1 MNDLTVNENTELN
14 AERPIEAITEEI
26 NFYKA
31 TAGTAILEIG
41 KRLIEAKELL
51 SHGEWGE
58 WLEEKVEFS
67 EATAQRFM
75 RLAKEYSNP
84 SPVTDLGCSK
94 ALILLTLPASERD
107 NFMSEKHVVNG
118 TEKTVDEMSKRELEK
133 AVKEKNEALKREADI
148 SKRLKELTEELERVK
163 ESEAAGD
170 ALLEK
175 AQAEIEELKNL
186 KGPSAV
192 TDEQLS
198 EIRSEIEAEAN
209 ERAEKLQKKI
219 DSLKKQNEHAS
230 EEKEKITE
238 QITEQMEALKAECE
252 RISKNVLEERQ
263 NYEKKIDALKA
274 KITVAGSASI
284 TEFKVYFNDLQSL
297 GNKILECISKTQ
309 SQNPDEADKLR
320 NISKAVLE
328 KLLEAV
334 K

>member
-1 MNDLTVNENTELN
+1 MNDLIASENTELN

-170 ALLEK
+170 ALLKK
-175 AQAEIEELKNL
+175 AQAEIEELKNS
-186 KGPSAV
+186 KEPSAV

-198 EIRSEIEAEAN
+198 EIRSEVEAEAN

-230 EEKEKITE
+230 EEKEKITK
-238 QITEQMEALKAECE
+238 QMEALKAECE

-263 NYEKKIDALKA
+263 NYEKEIDALKA